1 MALFPD
7 EKCLFCLIKKYLR
20 DVQNTPGYHSEP
32 VKPSRCDGTLL
43 EHSIDQL
50 MRLKKYSKAEKGSN
64 IFVERRV
71 AEMLVHEV
79 SSGQKL
85 LEVLV
90 ADVDGDG
97 HADGG
102 PDQKTTASRLETKR
116 CFGAIGSLFTLV
128 MPILKS
134 PL

>member
-64 IFVERRV
+64 IFVKRRV

-102 PDQKTTASRLETKR
+102 PVKKKQLLQ
-116 CFGAIGSLFTLV
+116 IYSLNCKFF
-128 MPILKS
+128 
-134 PL
+134 

>member
-1 MALFPD
+1 M
-7 EKCLFCLIKKYLR
+7 
-20 DVQNTPGYHSEP
+20 QNTPGYHSEP
-32 VKPSRCDGTLL
+32 VKSSRWDGTLL

-64 IFVERRV
+64 IFVKRRV

-102 PDQKTTASRLETKR
+102 PEQKNN
-116 CFGAIGSLFTLV
+116 CFKIGDKKMLWSNRF
-128 MPILKS
+128 
-134 PL
+134 PLHPCHAYT